1 MIRGGLIAV
10 IYEKMLSLKSGN
22 ASESAAMTLMGTD
35 VERIVETW
43 YLLVVEIWANL
54 IQLVIAVFLLE
65 RQLGAVCIAPIIVA
79 LGKFLP
85 RAHAAHE
92 LMVYSGNGNVDEIGN
107 SRDWSAKDMA
117 AGNSGKNQLH
127 VRDSGVH
134 DERQDAW
141 SYGADILH
149 DSRNASQRD
158 ASLKTISA
166 AFELERVH
174 WLLLFDHN

>member
-1 MIRGGLIAV
+1 MAMIRGALIAV

-43 YLLVVEIWANL
+43 YLLVVEIWASL
-54 IQLVIAVFLLE
+54 IQLVIAIFLLE
-65 RQLGAVCIAPIIVA
+65 RQLGAVCIAPVIVA

-85 RAHAAHE
+85 RSHAVHE
-92 LMVYSGNGNVDEIGN
+92 LMVCSGNGTFYEIGN
-107 SRDWSAKDMA
+107 SSGWSTKNMA
-117 AGNSGKNQLH
+117 AGYSEKNQLH
-127 VRDSGVH
+127 VRDPRVH

-149 DSRNASQRD
+149 DSSNASKRD
-158 ASLKTISA
+158 ASLETISA
-166 AFELERVH
+166 AFELEFVY
-174 WLLLFDHN
+174 WL